1 MLSTIL
7 VLLVAVIHI
16 YIAVLEMKFW
26 DQPRGLRVF
35 GLSQDL
41 ASQTKVLAFNQGLYN
56 LFLAAGI
63 LVGIALGVP
72 QLTIFIVACVLVAGV
87 VGYATGIK
95 SALYAQSIPAA
106 LALLATAAS
115 L

>member
-1 MLSTIL
+1 MLFTTLALI
-7 VLLVAVIHI
+7 VAAIHI

-35 GLSQDL
+35 GLSQEL
-41 ASQTKVLAFNQGLYN
+41 ATQTKTLAFNQGLYN
-56 LFLAAGI
+56 GFLAAGI
-63 LVGIALGVP
+63 IVGIAAGVP
-72 QLTIFIVACVLVAGV
+72 QLTVFIVICVLVAGL
-87 VGYATGIK
+87 VGFATGIK

-106 LALLATAAS
+106 LALLAMAIG

>member
-1 MLSTIL
+1 MLST
-7 VLLVAVIHI
+7 LLALIVGAIHV

-35 GLSQDL
+35 GLSQEL
-41 ASQTKVLAFNQGLYN
+41 ATQTKVLAFNQGLYN
-56 LFLAAGI
+56 LFLAAG
-63 LVGIALGVP
+63 VFAGIALGAAT
-72 QLTIFIVACVLVAGV
+72 LTIFSVVCVLVAGL

-95 SALYAQSIPAA
+95 SALYAQSIPAG
-106 LALLATAAS
+106 LALLAMAAG